1 MKAAMRKGRFFMPL
15 QVDFPVV
22 PRQVAEFVHVCR
34 IGDEVRLPIAQSGV
48 IMRFNRVAK
57 QLTYPGL
64 M

>member
-1 MKAAMRKGRFFMPL
+1 MLR
-15 QVDFPVV
+15 QVDFSVV
-22 PRQVAEFVHVCR
+22 LRQVAEFVYVCR

-48 IMRFNRVAK
+48 IMRFENNRVVK